1 MKRELI
7 SNGVHDYTEKDNY
20 VYPQNP
26 EVAKHLEW
34 FRGLK
39 LGFMMHWSP
48 ASQLGT
54 YESWPLSDG
63 DAHCE
68 RLQLHFGGN
77 SGLHFATHASGRLAA
92 ILTMDM
98 ISYQNKIHTS

>member
-20 VYPQNP
+20 VYPENQ
-26 EVAKHLEW
+26 EVAKHIEW

-48 ASQLGT
+48 ASQLGV

-63 DAHCE
+63 DSHWS
-68 RLQLHFGGN
+68 RK
-77 SGLHFATHASGRLAA
+77 T
-92 ILTMDM
+92 
-98 ISYQNKIHTS
+98 